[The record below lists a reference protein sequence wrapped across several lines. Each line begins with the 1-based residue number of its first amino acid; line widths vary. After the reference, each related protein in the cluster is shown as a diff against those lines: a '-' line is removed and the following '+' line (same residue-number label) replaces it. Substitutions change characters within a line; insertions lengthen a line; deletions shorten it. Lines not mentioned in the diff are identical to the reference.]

1 MAWCRV
7 AKRAKWSCFEAVRRD
22 FHSSDQVGSLLIF
35 NLRGNAYRLIA
46 RIVYATGR
54 LCIKA
59 LLSHAEYDTKGW
71 MQWNS

>member
-1 MAWCRV
+1 MAWYRV
-7 AKRAKWSCFEAVRRD
+7 AKRAKWSSFEEVRRD

-46 RIVYATGR
+46 RVVYSTGR
-54 LCIKA
+54 LYVKA
-59 LLSHAEYDTKGW
+59 LLSHAEYDAKGW

>member
-1 MAWCRV
+1 MAWYRV
-7 AKRAKWSCFEAVRRD
+7 AKRAKWSCFEDVRRD

-46 RIVYATGR
+46 RTVYPTGR
-54 LCIKA
+54 LDIKA
-59 LLSHAEYDTKGW
+59 LLSPAEYDSKEW